1 MVRIEFYYKSADK
14 VKTEAM
20 REAIDIALFGTNV
33 QCQFKNLPD
42 YLILEDMILEK
53 ATAGKNITEYPTC
66 IIFRDNVEYKRYAVN
81 ADWQNIRDDINY
93 LTGDD
98 PMRQT
103 NEIFIEAYIDKHDC
117 ITRAKCA
124 DAIAWM
130 WKYQNTKVNYV
141 QSNIEDPNRFSVII
155 SDNWRTYGTYIYSDN
170 LTTEMIKNSLMRV
183 PITIKEATNNNS
195 IVL

>member
-1 MVRIEFYYKSADK
+1 MVKIEFYYKSADK

-53 ATAGKNITEYPTC
+53 ATAGKNIIEYPTC
-66 IIFRDNVEYKRYAVN
+66 IIFRDNVEYKRYSIN
-81 ADWQNIRDDINY
+81 ATWEDIRNDINY

-103 NEIFIEAYIDKHDC
+103 NEIFVEAYIDKHDC

-130 WKYQNTKVNYV
+130 WKYQNTKVTYV
-141 QSNIEDPNRFSVII
+141 QTNIENNNRFAVII
-155 SDNWRTYGTYIYSDN
+155 RDNWRTYSTYIYSDS

-183 PITIKEATNNNS
+183 PTTIKEATNNNS

>member
-1 MVRIEFYYKSADK
+1 MVKIEFYYKSADK

-155 SDNWRTYGTYIYSDN
+155 SDNWRTYGTYIYSDS

>member
-14 VKTEAM
+14 AKTEAM
-20 REAIDIALFGTNV
+20 RESIYIALFGTNI

-66 IIFRDNVEYKRYAVN
+66 IIFRDNVEYKRYTGTTN
-81 ADWQNIRDDINY
+81 WEDIRNDINY

-103 NEIFIEAYIDKHDC
+103 NEIFIEAYIDEYDC
-117 ITRAKCA
+117 ITRSKCA

-130 WKYQNTKVNYV
+130 WKYQNTKVTYV
-141 QSNIEDPNRFSVII
+141 QTNIENINKFSVII
-155 SDNWRTYGTYIYSDN
+155 RDNWRTYATYIYSDS
-170 LTTEMIKNSLMRV
+170 LTVEMIKSSLMCV
-183 PITIKEATNNNS
+183 PTTIKEATNNNS
-195 IVL
+195 VVL

>member
-1 MVRIEFYYKSADK
+1 MVKIEFYYKSADK

-66 IIFRDNVEYKRYAVN
+66 IIFRDNVEYKRYSIN
-81 ADWQNIRDDINY
+81 ATWEDIRNDINY

-103 NEIFIEAYIDKHDC
+103 NEIFVEAYIDKHDC

-130 WKYQNTKVNYV
+130 WKYQNTKVTYV
-141 QSNIEDPNRFSVII
+141 QTNIENNNRFAVII
-155 SDNWRTYGTYIYSDN
+155 RDNWRTYSTYIYSDS

-183 PITIKEATNNNS
+183 PTTIKEATNNNS

>member
-155 SDNWRTYGTYIYSDN
+155 SDNWRIYGTYIYSDN

>member
-1 MVRIEFYYKSADK
+1 MVKIEFYYKSADK
-14 VKTEAM
+14 AKTEAM

-66 IIFRDNVEYKRYAVN
+66 IIFRDNVEYKRYSIN
-81 ADWQNIRDDINY
+81 ATWEDIRNDINY

-103 NEIFIEAYIDKHDC
+103 NEIFVEAYIDKHDC

-130 WKYQNTKVNYV
+130 WKYQNTKVTYV
-141 QSNIEDPNRFSVII
+141 QTNIENNNRFAVII
-155 SDNWRTYGTYIYSDN
+155 RDNWRTYSTYIYSDS

>member
-1 MVRIEFYYKSADK
+1 MVKIEFYYKSADK

-66 IIFRDNVEYKRYAVN
+66 IIFRDNVEYKRYSIN
-81 ADWQNIRDDINY
+81 ATWEDIRNDINY

-103 NEIFIEAYIDKHDC
+103 NEIFVEAYIDKHDC
-117 ITRAKCA
+117 VTRAKCA

-130 WKYQNTKVNYV
+130 WKYQNTKVTYV
-141 QSNIEDPNRFSVII
+141 QTNIENNNRFAVII
-155 SDNWRTYGTYIYSDN
+155 RDNWRTYSTYIYSDS

-183 PITIKEATNNNS
+183 PTTIKEATNNNS

>member
-1 MVRIEFYYKSADK
+1 MVRIEFYYKSADE
-14 VKTEAM
+14 VKTEKM
-20 REAIDIALFGTNV
+20 RKAISTALFGTNV

-66 IIFRDNVEYKRYAVN
+66 IIFRDDVEYKRYAVN
-81 ADWQNIRDDINY
+81 ADWESIRNDINY
-93 LTGDD
+93 LNGDD

-103 NEIFIEAYIDKHDC
+103 NEIFIDAYIDKHDC
-117 ITRAKCA
+117 ITRFKCA

-130 WKYQNTKVNYV
+130 WKYKNTKVTYN
-141 QSNIEDPNRFSVII
+141 QINIEDINEFAII
-155 SDNWRTYGTYIYSDN
+155 IRDNWRAYYSYICSESP
-170 LTTEMIKNSLMRV
+170 TTEMIKSSLMLV
-183 PITIKEATNNNS
+183 PTTIKEATNNNS

>member
-1 MVRIEFYYKSADK
+1 MVKIEFYYKSADK

-103 NEIFIEAYIDKHDC
+103 NEIFIEAHIDKHDC

-130 WKYQNTKVNYV
+130 WKYQNTKVNYI

-155 SDNWRTYGTYIYSDN
+155 SDNWRTYGTYIYSDS